1 MFKHYFESIDGLEIY
16 PIFSLLVFL
25 IFFVIVTV
33 WTLKADKSYLKKM
46 EEIPLENNE

>member
-16 PIFSLLVFL
+16 PIFSLIVFF
-25 IFFVIVTV
+25 IFFVLVFI
-33 WTLKADKSYLKKM
+33 WSMKADKNYLKKM